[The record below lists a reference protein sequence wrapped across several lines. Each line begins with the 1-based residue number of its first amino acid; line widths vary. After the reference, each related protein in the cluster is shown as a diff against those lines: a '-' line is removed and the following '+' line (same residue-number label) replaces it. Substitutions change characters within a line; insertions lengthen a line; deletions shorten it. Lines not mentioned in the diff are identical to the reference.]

1 MNNNNN
7 NEEEEDDF
15 EEEIELQQKTANSI
29 KENTRNEKGEQQVAV
44 AAVSLRQKK
53 GGQKRSNELDSIRF
67 SMYNIQSMTPT
78 TKKLIYSHIILLSFS
93 SITFIFTRLFKLDNE
108 IEYVLL

>member
-7 NEEEEDDF
+7 NNNNEEEDDF

-78 TKKLIYSHIILLSFS
+78 KKLISHIILLSFS
-93 SITFIFTRLFKLDNE
+93 NITFYASI
-108 IEYVLL
+108 